1 MEKFKVLTKAFNHA
15 TLFAGMTLFLMCS
28 LLSSCS
34 DDDNDDSGIKGN
46 AESLI
51 IGEWG
56 EVKEESFRNDE
67 GLVSRHPGY
76 KNGKETAW
84 SFGENGKFA
93 YAVYDSKGSYKISG
107 NNLQIECY
115 YWDDPN
121 FTILKLDKDSLIVR
135 HSYPDSEYDYQITY
149 YKRLSFYS
157 EDNSSNLDAE
167 AQKFV
172 GTWSF
177 NRFFWY
183 FAPDGKLYI
192 SQNEDV
198 NQENY
203 ITEKEWSYDPVTR
216 TMATTVFWNDI
227 NPTENYTWGNYN
239 YSWSVLVKE
248 DDFWTGKCL
257 YASGN
262 AATFKKVK

>member
-1 MEKFKVLTKAFNHA
+1 MKQALN
-15 TLFAGMTLFLMCS
+15 TLFITTPGTWLSLRNNNVVVKIDGVEKNAVNIGILESILCFGQVNATFPLMGYC
-28 LLSSCS
+28 
-34 DDDNDDSGIKGN
+34 
-46 AESLI
+46 AEH
-51 IGEWG
+51 G
-56 EVKEESFRNDE
+56 VNF
-67 GLVSRHPGY
+67 
-76 KNGKETAW
+76 AF
-84 SFGENGKFA
+84 FGENGKFV